1 MIYIISFFI
10 GVIFTFIIWGLI
22 LSAETYTMGEVV
34 FKSRKREFYSE
45 SFPRDLFYLHCVL
58 RCNNTT
64 KNFKLEVSKDVYEL
78 YKVGDGFP
86 IKN

>member
-1 MIYIISFFI
+1 MICIISFFI
-10 GVIFTFIIWGLI
+10 GVIFTFMIWGLI

-34 FKSRKREFYSE
+34 FKSTK

-78 YKVGDGFP
+78 YKLGDRFP